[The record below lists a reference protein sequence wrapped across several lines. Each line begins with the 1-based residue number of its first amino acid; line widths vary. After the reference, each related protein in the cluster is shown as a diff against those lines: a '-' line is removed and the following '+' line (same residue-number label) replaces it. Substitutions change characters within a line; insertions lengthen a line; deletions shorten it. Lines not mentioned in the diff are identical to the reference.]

1 MKIAIVK
8 LSALGDIV
16 HAMVI
21 LQFIKKYNEAI
32 EIDWIVEKGNKE
44 LLESHPDINKVIVV
58 NIKDVKQKKSPYLL
72 FKELKKLRQY
82 GPYDIVIDMQ
92 GLVKSAIIS
101 RYIPSKVTL
110 GFEKSSAREG
120 LASIFYTKVFK
131 FPYSNN
137 VIERNFELI
146 KFALDF
152 PFNLE
157 DLKSKLPFLYQDQKQ
172 LNFHLSNVKKNII
185 LIPGASFSSKRYPAE
200 SFAELPNLL
209 DANYLVTWGNE
220 EEKCLA
226 DKIKILA
233 PKVNI
238 CEKLS
243 IKDLISLISQVDLV
257 IGPDT
262 GPTHMAWAL
271 DRPSLTLFGSTPG
284 YRNAFT
290 TKINRIIESKSDVN
304 PYKIDKNDNS
314 IRDIDVN
321 EILQIAQ
328 DLLNQ

>member
-16 HAMVI
+16 HAMVV
-21 LQFIKKYNEAI
+21 LQFIKKYNQAI
-32 EIDWIVEKGNKE
+32 EVDWFVEEGYKG
-44 LLESHPDINKVIVV
+44 LLESHPDINKVIQV
-58 NIKDVKQKKSPYLL
+58 NIKDVKKKKSFYLL
-72 FKELKKLRQY
+72 YKELKRTQQF
-82 GPYDIVIDMQ
+82 GPYDLVIDMQ
-92 GLVKSAIIS
+92 GLIKSAIIS
-101 RYIPSKVTL
+101 KFIPSKLTL
-110 GFEKSSAREG
+110 GFDKSSAREG
-120 LASIFYTKVFK
+120 LASIFYNKVFK
-131 FPYSNN
+131 FSYHKN

-146 KFALDF
+146 KFALDL
-152 PFNLE
+152 PFKIE
-157 DLKSKLPFLYQDQKQ
+157 EIGKKLPFLHSNQKY
-172 LNFHLSNVKKNII
+172 LNASLSNIKKNII
-185 LIPGASFSSKRYPAE
+185 LIPGASFSSKRYPVK
-200 SFAELPNLL
+200 SFVELINLL
-209 DANYLVTWGNE
+209 DANYLVIWGNE

-257 IGPDT
+257 VGPDT

-290 TKINRIIESKSDVN
+290 TKINRIIDSKSDVN